1 MKLRAL
7 NFIVWILCVAAAK
20 GAVADDTPDAGPQSA
35 AVDPEPESDE
45 QVDEAEERAPRR
57 RDATWREI
65 FGGPFTSPRLFQVP
79 VANTVGPYVMS
90 LSYDG
95 SLLTEPGVLSSA
107 GVFAIGVGDIAQLE
121 YRHTSAIS
129 IDRSSAPVPAVGV
142 QIVAPLPI
150 ESGWPTIAGAFRL
163 GVPRR
168 ETPAGFDV
176 DETVTD
182 LYLVGAWRLPGQLDR
197 LTLHGGVRVSPAKI
211 EIAGNGIEPILE
223 NKTLVLPSG
232 GLEWQVND
240 TARIV
245 LEAGLVPRFLFDPT
259 LPEMGADV
267 ETGVQG
273 RVGMRW
279 VLHPVLS
286 IDASLGYQVD
296 AATLDGLPERSG
308 GAVVDWDI
316 RLGGELF
323 IPWGAIS
330 CRTLGVFCQ

>member
-1 MKLRAL
+1 M
-7 NFIVWILCVAAAK
+7 
-20 GAVADDTPDAGPQSA
+20 ADDVPPDAGPQSA
-35 AVDPEPESDE
+35 AVDPEGSGQQQTDE
-45 QVDEAEERAPRR
+45 EVEEAQERAPRR
-57 RDATWREI
+57 PNATWKEV
-65 FGGPFTSPRLFQVP
+65 FGGPFSSPRLFQVP
-79 VANTVGPYVMS
+79 VANTVGAYVMS

-107 GVFAIGVGDIAQLE
+107 GVFALGVGDIAQLE

-182 LYLVGAWRLPGQLDR
+182 LYLVGAWRLPGYFDH

-211 EIAGNGIEPILE
+211 EIAGNGIDPILE
-223 NKTLVLPSG
+223 KRTLVLPSG

-240 TARIV
+240 SARIV
-245 LEAGLVPRFLFDPT
+245 VETGLVPRFLFDT
-259 LPEMGADV
+259 DVPEMGAQV

-273 RVGMRW
+273 RIGMRW
-279 VLHPVLS
+279 MLHPILS
-286 IDASLGYQVD
+286 IDASLGYQID
-296 AATLDGLPERSG
+296 AATLDGLPDQRG
-308 GAVVDWDI
+308 DAVVDWDI

-330 CRTLGVFCQ
+330 CRTFGMFCQKQ